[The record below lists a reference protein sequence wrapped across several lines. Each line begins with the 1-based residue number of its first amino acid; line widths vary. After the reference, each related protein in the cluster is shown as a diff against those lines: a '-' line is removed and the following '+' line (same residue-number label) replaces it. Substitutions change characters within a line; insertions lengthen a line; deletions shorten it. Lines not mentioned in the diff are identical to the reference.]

1 MPFSASPSTSSTARL
16 PHPVVWFI
24 LILPFGALGG
34 FVTVG
39 LTFLAT
45 KHGLSVTEGAFLGA
59 AQLVTQWLKWLWA
72 PIVDITL
79 TPARWYVLST
89 LLSAAGVLSMSVIP
103 LSPQTLTL
111 LLLVIGVAGL
121 INSMVGMAV
130 EAMIAGATPP
140 DQVGRV
146 SGWMQAGNL
155 GGNGFGGG
163 LGLFLLEH
171 LPAPWMSGAI
181 VGGLMAACC
190 FALLFTPHIEHRHD
204 RTARVGPAMRWLLK
218 DVWATFRT
226 QGGLLAAL
234 LFVLPVGTGAAAGVL
249 TQAEVAA
256 YWHAGATEVALL
268 QGVLAGAITAAGCF
282 AGGWICE
289 RWAPR
294 TAYAAVGLAL
304 AAIAS
309 GMALAP
315 AGVSTYVVG
324 SMVYNFAVGV
334 AYAAFTAVV
343 LEAIGAG
350 SGATKYS
357 VLASLSNFP
366 IWWLGLLL
374 GWVADHQGA
383 AMMLHTEAMLGVI
396 GVALFALA
404 ALGIGRYVPAH

>member
-1 MPFSASPSTSSTARL
+1 MPAAHPAAPPRL

-45 KHGLSVTEGAFLGA
+45 QHGLSVTEGAFLGA
-59 AQLVTQWLKWLWA
+59 AQLVTQWLKWIWA

-79 TPARWYVLST
+79 TPARWYVLAT
-89 LLSAAGVLSMSVIP
+89 LLSAGGVLAMSAIP
-103 LSPQTLTL
+103 LSPQTLGP

-130 EAMIAGATPP
+130 EAMIAGATPR

-163 LGLFLLEH
+163 LGLYLLEH
-171 LPAPWMSGAI
+171 LPAPWMAGAV

-190 FALLFTPHIEHRHD
+190 LALRFTPRIDHRHD
-204 RTARVGPAMRWLLK
+204 RTARVGPAMRWLFK

-226 QGGLLAAL
+226 QGGMLAAL

-249 TQAEVAA
+249 TQAEVARHWA
-256 YWHAGATEVALL
+256 AGATEVALL
-268 QGVLAGAITAAGCF
+268 QGVLSGVITAAGCF
-282 AGGWICE
+282 AGGWMCE
-289 RWAPR
+289 RWPPR
-294 TAYAAVGLAL
+294 TAYAAVGIVL

-315 AGVSTYVVG
+315 AGVPTYVVG
-324 SMVYNFAVGV
+324 SMVYNFAVGI

-366 IWWLGLLL
+366 IWWMGLLL
-374 GWVADHQGA
+374 GWVADHQGPA
-383 AMMLHTEAMLGVI
+383 AMLHTEAALGVL
-396 GVALFALA
+396 GVAVFALA
-404 ALGIGRYVPAH
+404 ALRIGRLVPAG